1 MLKRLITTLAV
12 LFVAGA
18 TPAWAYTTDYGTGA
32 PSPLLP
38 DIERDREPLD
48 PGELVLIAENVIG
61 MVYTGEYPKG
71 SGTEHVFNGELW
83 TARDETLCLIA
94 FPAWPDTHFYPDP
107 PANLDLLMSSQ
118 TNWGDRPPWVER
130 EGDLDCWTWTVDDR
144 PGYYIGLRLE
154 SHGISFAGAEDEDFI
169 LFNHRLR
176 NRSDSVISNLH
187 VGWKFDM
194 DIGSPADDAYADD
207 KIGSDPGRGLV
218 WMYDDVA
225 ENPYIGI
232 TFFGRE
238 PSGATYYDEAGEPH
252 GPGDRWDMLTTT
264 TWPVE
269 DTPGDWRIMVNT
281 GPFELVPGEAENFTL
296 AVVAGTDEA
305 DMLANADRAAEVCDD
320 IFTGI
325 DDSPKIDG
333 DPATKRDYEFDLF
346 PVRPNPTYG
355 SAAFSF
361 ALPEAGYAELA
372 VYDLSGREVEK
383 PFAGHAPAGTT
394 ELEWAHGLAP
404 GVYIYGLTY
413 KGLVEARKMVVVR

>member
-1 MLKRLITTLAV
+1 MKQLHPIILTFTLTTSV
-12 LFVAGA
+12 
-18 TPAWAYTTDYGTGA
+18 WAYSVDYGTA
-32 PSPLLP
+32 RTSPLLP

-48 PGELVLIAENVIG
+48 AGMLVLIAENVVG
-61 MVYTGEYPKG
+61 MVHTGEYPKS

-83 TARDETLCLIA
+83 AARDETLCLIA

-107 PANLDLLMSSQ
+107 PADTELLMSSQ

-154 SHGISFAGAEDEDFI
+154 SHGISFAGVEDEDFI

-176 NRSDSVISNLH
+176 NRSDAVISNLY
-187 VGWKFDM
+187 VGWKFDL
-194 DIGSPADDAYADD
+194 DIGSPADEAYADD
-207 KIGSDPGRGLV
+207 KVDSDPGRGLV

-225 ENPYIGI
+225 ENPYIGL
-232 TFFGRE
+232 TLFGRD

-252 GPGDRWDMLTTT
+252 GPGDRWDMLTVT

-281 GPFELVPGEAENFTL
+281 GPIELAPGEAENFTL

-305 DMLANADRAAEVCDD
+305 DMLANAGRAAEVYGD

-325 DDSPKIDG
+325 DDPPGPDG
-333 DPATKRDYEFDLF
+333 DPATKRGYEFGLF

-361 ALPEAGYAELA
+361 TLPEAGCAELA
-372 VYDLSGREVEK
+372 VYDMSGREVEK
-383 PFAGHAPAGTT
+383 PFTGYAPAGTT
-394 ELEWAHGLAP
+394 EVEWTHGLAP
-404 GVYIYGLTY
+404 GVYIYKLVYEGLT
-413 KGLVEARKMVVVR
+413 EARKMVVAR